1 MHAVQLLHDLLDN
14 TCHSIDKRIRKT
26 LFSAAEAL
34 TRCKQLSIA
43 TLGRSLDRLAK
54 VKHTIKCIDRL
65 FGNRTLHA
73 HGEIFY
79 KGMAQLLLKNNTRP
93 IILVDWSGL
102 TPCGAF
108 HFLRASV
115 AIKGR
120 SLTLYNQA
128 YSLKE
133 YTSGKTHYEFLKT
146 LERLLPEDC
155 KPIIVTDA
163 GFRNP
168 WFRSILM
175 MGWDFIGRVR
185 NNTQYCKVNQNLWSP
200 IKTLYEQA
208 SEKAFYI
215 GHVLLAQASPLDCYF
230 YLAKQKKKYRVKR
243 NLVGKKV
250 QCSVSKKHAKCA
262 NEPWLIA
269 SSLSTEIISAPEIM
283 NIYGKRMQIEQEFRD
298 LKNTHNGF
306 GLRHCRSFK
315 AERLN
320 VALLIATLGALIL
333 WLFGIAAKQE
343 KLHYSFQA
351 NTLKNRDVLSVFIIG
366 WQVLMRPTI
375 KFTKKQ
381 LIAALDQ
388 IAALTAKGVNYVS

>member
-1 MHAVQLLHDLLDN
+1 MRAAQLLHDLLDN
-14 TCHSIDKRIRKT
+14 TCQTIDKRIRKT
-26 LFSAAEAL
+26 LFSAAETL

-43 TLGRSLDRLAK
+43 TLGRSLDRFAK

-73 HGEIFY
+73 RGEIFY
-79 KGMAQLLLKNNTRP
+79 HGMTQLLVNNNKRP

-133 YTSGKTHYEFLKT
+133 YTSEKTHREFLKK
-146 LERLLPEDC
+146 LKSLLPTDC

-163 GFRNP
+163 GFRNT
-168 WFRSILM
+168 WFRNVLT

-185 NNTQYCKVNQNLWSP
+185 NKTQYRKIDQNLWAP

-208 SEKAFYI
+208 TEKASYI
-215 GHVLLAQASPLDCYF
+215 GHVLLAQSSPLDCYF
-230 YLAKQKKKYRVKR
+230 YMVKQKKKYRVKR

-250 QCSVSKKHAKCA
+250 QCSVSKKHAKSA

-269 SSLSTEIISAPEIM
+269 SSLSTDITSAAEIM
-283 NIYGKRMQIEQEFRD
+283 LIYGKRMQIEQEFRD
-298 LKNTHNGF
+298 IKNTRNGF

-315 AERLN
+315 VERLN
-320 VALLIATLGALIL
+320 VALLIAALATFIL
-333 WLFGIAAKQE
+333 WLIGTAAKQE

-351 NTLKNRDVLSVFIIG
+351 NTVKNRDVLSVFIVG
-366 WQVLMRPTI
+366 LQVLMRPTI
-375 KFTKKQ
+375 CLSKKQ
-381 LIAALDQ
+381 LIAALELVATL
-388 IAALTAKGVNYVS
+388 IANGENYVR